1 MRIFKALTV
10 MLLTCVLG
18 ISCTLFCV
26 TVSSYLSSDDFSYE
40 LTYEVNGTEA
50 TVTGCEDEIFG
61 VLKIPET
68 IDGYTVTAID
78 QFAFANC
85 ETLTNI
91 VFPQSLKKIGNGAF
105 VACVGLES
113 VAIPKNVRS
122 VGEGAFANCDELYSL
137 TVVEGVKRIEAF
149 AFNGCVKL
157 DRITLA
163 NSIEYIGCS
172 AFDNTQYCNEPDYD
186 GYGALYVD
194 NHLVELKGKTFG
206 PFEVRD
212 GTRSIGACAFVRTP
226 EIEYI
231 TVPSTLNSIADTAF
245 FGCDSL
251 KQISGKEANFN
262 LNTVSVGTYN
272 GALNSVKTS
281 FSGDVNQN
289 GTLETADAVYLM
301 YYTLYGEEY
310 FPIYGKCDF
319 DNNGM
324 VDSDDAVYL
333 LYHILFGDEYK
344 LFPSDVPQWNPD
356 NVNGEMSDSDDDF
369 TDWTPTYPDE
379 TDKVIPDDG
388 SGFGNPEDPDEDYT
402 DWVPIW

>member
-18 ISCTLFCV
+18 ISGALLCV
-26 TVSSYLSSDDFSYE
+26 AVSFYSSEEDFSCSY
-40 LTYEVNGTEA
+40 TYDINGDEA
-50 TVTGCEDEIFG
+50 TITGCEGEVFG
-61 VLKIPET
+61 TLAIPDT

-78 QFAFANC
+78 RFAFANRAGI
-85 ETLTNI
+85 TDI
-91 VFPQSLKKIGNGAF
+91 VFPQSLKEIGNGAF
-105 VACVGLES
+105 VGCVGLES
-113 VAIPKNVRS
+113 VAIPKNVQS

-137 TVVEGVKRIEAF
+137 TVVEGVRRIGAF
-149 AFNGCVKL
+149 AFNGCVSL

-172 AFDNTQYCNEPDYD
+172 AFGNTKYCNEPDYD
-186 GYGALYVD
+186 GYGALYID
-194 NHLVELKGKTFG
+194 NHLVELKGKTYG

-212 GTRSIGACAFVRTP
+212 GTRSIAACTFACTP
-226 EIEYI
+226 EIEYV
-231 TVPSTLNSIADTAF
+231 TVPATLNSISDTAF

-251 KQISGKEANFN
+251 KLVSSKEADFN
-262 LNTVSVGTYN
+262 WSTVSVGAYN
-272 GALNSVKTS
+272 GALSSASVG
-281 FSGDVNQN
+281 FSGDVDQN

-324 VDSDDAVYL
+324 VDSDDAIYL

-344 LFPSDVPQWNPD
+344 LFPSKVPQWNPD
-356 NVNGEMSDSDDDF
+356 NVNGEMSDSDEGF
-369 TDWTPTYPDE
+369 TDWTPTYPE
-379 TDKVIPDDG
+379 EADKIIPGEG
-388 SGFGNPEDPDEDYT
+388 SGFGDPEDPDEDYS
-402 DWVPIW
+402 DWVPIL